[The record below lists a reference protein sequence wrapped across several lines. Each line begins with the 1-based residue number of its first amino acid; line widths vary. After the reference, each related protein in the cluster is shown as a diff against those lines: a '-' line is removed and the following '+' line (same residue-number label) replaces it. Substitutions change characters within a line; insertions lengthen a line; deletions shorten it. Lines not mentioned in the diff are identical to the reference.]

1 MVAGTMHLMALVD
14 SQVGSFVGEL
24 DDSISFT
31 HSLQLLVPK
40 VFTQESGSPCHR
52 MSTLTLT
59 KSLTFFLVVPSG
71 TRDVKCNA
79 KESELLLLMKRFLM
93 S

>member
-1 MVAGTMHLMALVD
+1 
-14 SQVGSFVGEL
+14 
-24 DDSISFT
+24 
-31 HSLQLLVPK
+31 
-40 VFTQESGSPCHR
+40 

-71 TRDVKCNA
+71 TRDVKCDA
-79 KESELLLLMKRFLM
+79 KESELLLLMKRFLT